1 MPREL
6 PEDVSEAID
15 LLNSFE
21 KSNDHSQRTRDFT
34 DAIDILNDF
43 LRHYPESPHESYVRN
58 VKVAYTRKLL
68 EQLPRLAILDIDDW
82 FSYSVPL
89 LLNASADVDAA
100 ISGNPDLKQN
110 LKAFL
115 AIWSD
120 EAIRLFQK
128 H

>member
-15 LLNSFE
+15 LLSSFE
-21 KSNDHSQRTRDFT
+21 KSNDHSQKTRDFA

-43 LRHYPESPHESYVRN
+43 LRHNPESPHASYVRN
-58 VKVAYTRKLL
+58 LKVTYTRRLL
-68 EQLPRLAILDIDDW
+68 EQLPKLATLNIDDW

-89 LLNASADVDAA
+89 LLNASGDVDAA
-100 ISGNPDLKQN
+100 INGNPDLEQN

-120 EAIRLFQK
+120 EAVRLL
-128 H
+128 